1 MIYLTQTGGFKK
13 PPFQHDEL
21 STPLNLARQT
31 KIQMPMLDEETG
43 FTALF
48 VLDDSIPISVLR
60 SLVEDL
66 EINAEPVR

>member
-1 MIYLTQTGGFKK
+1 
-13 PPFQHDEL
+13 
-21 STPLNLARQT
+21 
-31 KIQMPMLDEETG
+31 MLDEETG

-48 VLDDSIPISVLR
+48 VLDDSIPISVRR